1 MSSMPR
7 LPKSSNPRTCSTR
20 GTAATKIWGDRATET
35 AILWART
42 CTSSTAPEPQARR
55 KPDTKGEHQH
65 RTMSTQE
72 LYDLAVIGGGVN
84 GTGIARDA
92 QGRGLKTLLV
102 EAKDFASGTSSAST
116 KLIHGGL
123 RYLETYE

>member
-1 MSSMPR
+1 
-7 LPKSSNPRTCSTR
+7 
-20 GTAATKIWGDRATET
+20 
-35 AILWART
+35 
-42 CTSSTAPEPQARR
+42 
-55 KPDTKGEHQH
+55 
-65 RTMSTQE
+65 MSTQE

-123 RYLETYE
+123 RYLETYEFKMVGEALAEREVIMRA